1 MVDFLMLGVLALSA
15 FLAWRWRLHGT
26 LISILF
32 GWFAIQIILMKSAG
46 PQDWEI
52 REDWPNLGG
61 ILIGIWSFGW
71 LGISQVVCWV
81 RHRRPEH
88 PGTRNPGLRRISL
101 RL

>member
-15 FLAWRWRLHGT
+15 FLAWRWGLRGT

-32 GWFAIQIILMKSAG
+32 GWLAIQIILMKFAG

-71 LGISQVVCWV
+71 LGIFHAISWAW
-81 RHRRPEH
+81 RRPRSH
-88 PGTRNPGLRRISL
+88 A
-101 RL
+101 